1 MSKTEIAEKTIAENG
16 GIAKTAELLSAGLS
30 KSDIGRLTD
39 SGVIV
44 RIKHGFYRL
53 RSGKHLPEAL
63 SIAVML
69 PDGIVAVE
77 SALFLYGYSDFTPRE
92 WSIAVP
98 RSISLGK
105 LKIDVPIKAYFIQ
118 RDVYEL
124 GKTAMLVDG
133 IEINVYD
140 RERTVC
146 DCFKYR
152 SRLDSELFAKA
163 VKAYAADENKDLS
176 RLARYAKA
184 LGVYKKV
191 KDTMEVLLNG

>member
-1 MSKTEIAEKTIAENG
+1 M
-16 GIAKTAELLSAGLS
+16 
-30 KSDIGRLTD
+30 
-39 SGVIV
+39 
-44 RIKHGFYRL
+44 
-53 RSGKHLPEAL
+53 
-63 SIAVML
+63 
-69 PDGIVAVE
+69 
-77 SALFLYGYSDFTPRE
+77 
-92 WSIAVP
+92 
-98 RSISLGK
+98 
-105 LKIDVPIKAYFIQ
+105 PIKAYFIQ

-133 IEINVYD
+133 IEMNVYD
-140 RERTVC
+140 PERTVC

-184 LGVYKKV
+184 LGVYKIV